1 MDDDPHDAD
10 ACELCGSDDEIGKY
24 QLDGRVAIR
33 CRDHQGDGISL
44 DAERIYWERRLS
56 QLQSNESKHD

>member
-10 ACELCGSDDEIGKY
+10 ACKICGSDNEIGNY
-24 QLDGRVAIR
+24 LVDGETVVR

-56 QLQSNESKHD
+56 QFHNNESNQL